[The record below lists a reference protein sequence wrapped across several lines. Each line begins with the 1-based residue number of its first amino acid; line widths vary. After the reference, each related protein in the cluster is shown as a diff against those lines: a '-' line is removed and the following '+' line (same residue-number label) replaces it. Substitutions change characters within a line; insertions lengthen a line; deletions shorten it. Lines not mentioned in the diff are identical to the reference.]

1 MKVGVLLLHTQQGWS
16 AVATGDI
23 AVVKAQYKQIKT
35 VGCATVADQ
44 PADLAVLLT
53 TSGEVSRKKLDDPAS
68 AAARERLAAA
78 EAVREKLAAQAK
90 TDATTAQLTAKASAA
105 AVAAVTQVV
114 AEAAGV
120 AAEAVAEPT
129 PVPAAPPPPD
139 TVPPTEADDSPA
151 AHFGGKRK
159 R

>member
-1 MKVGVLLLHTQQGWS
+1 MPRIAIGVGET
-16 AVATGDI
+16 
-23 AVVKAQYKQIKT
+23 
-35 VGCATVADQ
+35 
-44 PADLAVLLT
+44 P
-53 TSGEVSRKKLDDPAS
+53 SGELVAVYIGREAADAIAAIEAAGKKGEIAIGHLIRNPEPSRRFSFVRTAEEQKAEKS
-68 AAARERLAAA
+68 LA
-78 EAVREKLAAQAK
+78 EVRAAQAK
-90 TDATTAQLTAKASAA
+90 TDAATAQLTAKASAA